1 METLILALSWVGNND
16 FGHEALRRGEAT
28 PPFTS
33 AVVRT
38 PEGNVLRGVVT
49 AESVELY
56 VAESGVP
63 LDEEQRQVLSE
74 IKLPLQRAA
83 LCDSI
88 GRRWEN
94 SPRSLPPESL
104 LGSEPRRRP
113 PTPCSLL
120 CAYAGLA

>member
-1 METLILALSWVGNND
+1 METLILALSWVGSND

-28 PPFTS
+28 PPFTTVSGS
-33 AVVRT
+33 AL
-38 PEGNVLRGVVT
+38 EGNVLRGVTTTESIGMRVT
-49 AESVELY
+49 
-56 VAESGVP
+56 ESGVP

-94 SPRSLPPESL
+94 SPRSLPPERL
-104 LGSEPRRRP
+104 LGSEPRRPP

-120 CAYAGLA
+120 CVYAGLA